1 MKNKKITRK
10 ISQGMYVLTTNGGG
24 CIVDAV
30 SQVSAGDN
38 PYISVA
44 VMKSNYTNELLVK
57 NQRFA
62 LSVIG
67 EDTNPDIIKIFGLN
81 SMRNINKY
89 DQIST
94 FEVEGVSVVEDSL
107 GYIVC
112 EVVDTIDTNTHTLFI
127 GKMIEA
133 DVLKE
138 QIPMTYA
145 YYQEH
150 KDDLLKVTTQ
160 KNQTVWI
167 CNVCGYVY
175 YGETLPNNFRCPV
188 CGVDKDMFERK

>member
-67 EDTNPDIIKIFGLN
+67 EDINPDIIKIFGLN

-89 DQIST
+89 DQVST
-94 FEVEGVSVVEDSL
+94 FEVEGVPVVEDSL

-112 EVVDTIDTNTHTLFI
+112 EVVDTINTNTHTLFI

-167 CNVCGYVY
+167 CSVCGYVY
-175 YGETLPNNFRCPV
+175 YGETLPNDFRCPA